1 MTENTGFSAAEREAM
16 KQRAEELRREK
27 GGKKKARNLE
37 ALQELIQ
44 NMPEDDKA
52 LAAEVHGIV
61 TQEAPHLDART
72 WYGMPAYE
80 SDQGVVIY
88 LQVASK
94 FGVRY
99 STLGFN
105 DSAQLD
111 EGTMWPTAFAITTLD
126 DVVRDRIHTL
136 VRQAAPAP
144 APAPEN

>member
-1 MTENTGFSAAEREAM
+1 M

-80 SDQGVVIY
+80 NDQGVVIY

-126 DVVRDRIHTL
+126 DVAVTASTSWCGRRRQRRRRRRRIS
-136 VRQAAPAP
+136 Q
-144 APAPEN
+144 